1 VDSETD
7 YDHNGK
13 YEGEREART
22 AIGEVYEEDEAL
34 LARAFAGETV
44 FTAAPTSDRWGT
56 WVSTYVP
63 ARDEGG
69 KVIGVLGIDFPAADW
84 IGSILKARFSALV
97 FAGLVATVL
106 VGSLAVT
113 TALRAEIVRRKQ
125 MEAEREELHKK
136 LMESSRQAGMAEI
149 ATGVL
154 HNVGNVLNSVN
165 VSASVLAEKLK
176 GADTSGIAQA
186 ADMLRGRLE
195 TPLGQDDLGRQLPE
209 FLSTLAGCM
218 EEEQKALVQELD
230 GLTRGID
237 HIREIVQSQ
246 QSFAKSQAV
255 LTAVAPAELLEEAA
269 AMNLLSLERHGIE
282 LVKEYLTDPR
292 ALFDLDKHRVLQVL
306 VNLISNA
313 KNAIKDV
320 PAAAGGA
327 RRITLRVAE
336 APGAAR
342 LRFEVQDS
350 GVGIAREN
358 LTRIFQHGFT
368 TRATGHGF
376 GLHSAANAATEMGGT
391 LTVHSEGPG
400 SGATFTL
407 EIPLVPREA
416 TL

>member
-1 VDSETD
+1 
-7 YDHNGK
+7 
-13 YEGEREART
+13 
-22 AIGEVYEEDEAL
+22 
-34 LARAFAGETV
+34 
-44 FTAAPTSDRWGT
+44 
-56 WVSTYVP
+56 
-63 ARDEGG
+63 
-69 KVIGVLGIDFPAADW
+69 
-84 IGSILKARFSALV
+84 
-97 FAGLVATVL
+97 VL

-113 TALRAEIVRRKQ
+113 TALKAEIVRRKQ
-125 MEAEREELHKK
+125 MEAEREELHKQ

-176 GADTSGIAQA
+176 GADMSGIAQA

-195 TPLGQDDLGRQLPE
+195 RPLAQDDLGRQLPD
-209 FLSTLAGCM
+209 FLSALAGCM
-218 EEEQKALVQELD
+218 EEDQKALVQELD

-269 AMNLLSLERHGIE
+269 AMSLLSLERHGIE
-282 LVKEYLTDPR
+282 LVKEYRTDPR
-292 ALFDLDKHRVLQVL
+292 ALFDIDKHRVLQVL
-306 VNLISNA
+306 VNLVSNA
-313 KNAIKDV
+313 KNAIKEA
-320 PAAAGGA
+320 PATAAGA

-336 APGAAR
+336 AQGAAR

-358 LTRIFQHGFT
+358 LARIFQHGFT

-376 GLHSAANAATEMGGT
+376 GLHSAANAAAEMGGT
-391 LTVHSEGPG
+391 LTVHSDGPG